1 MAHSIPL
8 FSIMFERRP
17 YSFGATSTKVGFCA
31 VERENRGI
39 GREIE
44 RCSGRYKEYVP
55 LHADSVQD
63 REMQWQVRG
72 VRATACR

>member
-1 MAHSIPL
+1 
-8 FSIMFERRP
+8 MFRDGLNV
-17 YSFGATSTKVGFCA
+17 FGATSTKVGFCA

-72 VRATACR
+72 VHASACR